1 MKKLKVGT
9 ILVLT
14 ICVMAVTSRALT
26 ITVTNTNDS
35 GPGSLRQA
43 LAVAND
49 GDTIAA
55 TGVSGTILL
64 TSGELLVN
72 YSITIS
78 GPGASNLAVDGYAQG
93 TVFDISS
100 AGPVTISGLTITDG
114 NIGSGIN
121 NYSDLTMNTCIVSG
135 NYNGGISNYG
145 TLTMNDCTIS
155 DNTTDYGWAVGG
167 GIYNDATVTLNNCT
181 VSNNWA
187 NDSGG
192 GIYNDVSQY
201 EGVSA
206 TVTLN
211 NCTVSGNT
219 AGTNDGGGI
228 CNYMLGFYSP
238 TTGTVVISNSTF
250 SNNTAIGNGGAIS
263 NTSQTDYGY
272 AVATLHVSNSTFSG
286 NSAPG
291 GGISSNTDYESFA
304 TVTLRNT
311 ILKAGA
317 SGQNIQNDLGTV
329 ISQGYNLS
337 SDNGGGYLSH
347 QGDRINTN
355 PLLGPLQD
363 NGGPTFT
370 QALLPGSLAINAGDP
385 NFTPPPFYDQRGL
398 GFDRVRNGRIDV
410 GSFEVQ
416 AATPTPTPT
425 PSATPRP
432 SPTPR
437 VGPTPKVR
445 PTPQPR

>member
-1 MKKLKVGT
+1 M
-9 ILVLT
+9 LT

-167 GIYNDATVTLNNCT
+167 GIYND
-181 VSNNWA
+181 
-187 NDSGG
+187 
-192 GIYNDVSQY
+192 
-201 EGVSA
+201 A

>member
-1 MKKLKVGT
+1 
-9 ILVLT
+9 
-14 ICVMAVTSRALT
+14 
-26 ITVTNTNDS
+26 
-35 GPGSLRQA
+35 
-43 LAVAND
+43 
-49 GDTIAA
+49 
-55 TGVSGTILL
+55 
-64 TSGELLVN
+64 
-72 YSITIS
+72 
-78 GPGASNLAVDGYAQG
+78 
-93 TVFDISS
+93 
-100 AGPVTISGLTITDG
+100 
-114 NIGSGIN
+114 
-121 NYSDLTMNTCIVSG
+121 
-135 NYNGGISNYG
+135 
-145 TLTMNDCTIS
+145 MNDCTIS
-155 DNTTDYGWAVGG
+155 DNTTGYIPGAVGG

-192 GIYNDVSQY
+192 GIYNDVSRY
-201 EGVSA
+201 DGVSA

-228 CNYMLGFYSP
+228 CNYMIGVYADY
-238 TTGTVVISNSTF
+238 TIGIVVISNSTL
-250 SNNTAIGNGGAIS
+250 SNNTAVGNGGAIS
-263 NTSQTDYGY
+263 NTSQTDYGS

-291 GGISSNTDYESFA
+291 GGIYSSTSDYESFA

-317 SGQNIQNDLGTV
+317 SGQNIQNVLGTI

-347 QGDRINTN
+347 QGDRINSN

-370 QALLPGSLAINAGDP
+370 HALLPGSPAINAGDP
-385 NFTPPPFYDQRGL
+385 NFTPPPLYDQRGP
-398 GFDRVRNGRIDV
+398 GFNRVVNSRIDI
-410 GSFEVQ
+410 GAFEVQ

-432 SPTPR
+432 NPTPR
-437 VGPTPKVR
+437 GGPTPKVR
-445 PTPQPR
+445 PTPRPRP